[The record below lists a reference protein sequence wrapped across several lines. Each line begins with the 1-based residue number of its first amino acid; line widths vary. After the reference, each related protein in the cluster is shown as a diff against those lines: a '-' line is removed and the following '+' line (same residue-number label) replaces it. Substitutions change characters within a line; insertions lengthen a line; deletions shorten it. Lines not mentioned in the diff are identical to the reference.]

1 MLNFN
6 HHFLS
11 ALHITWAPTVSE
23 LMHIVPH
30 TCWAMKFCELTLVIN
45 LPTSE
50 EQVASEEYYYEE
62 FDEV

>member
-1 MLNFN
+1 
-6 HHFLS
+6 
-11 ALHITWAPTVSE
+11 
-23 LMHIVPH
+23 
-30 TCWAMKFCELTLVIN
+30 MKFCELTLVIN